1 MPYYDSNPNKDEK
14 FLFRGEVVTR
24 EDLGNILYGY
34 LGSAMGI
41 SDTML
46 YHGGGIAADW
56 KNIFNGKLFD
66 ENEYFGDDDTDH
78 EYIKKGIEM
87 FYEDY
92 PEAKT

>member
-1 MPYYDSNPNKDEK
+1 MVFIERYRTINHPDA
-14 FLFRGEVVTR
+14 
-24 EDLGNILYGY
+24 NILFAGH
-34 LGSAMGI
+34 SK
-41 SDTML
+41 
-46 YHGGGIAADW
+46 GGGLAADW

-78 EYIKKGIEM
+78 DYIKKGIEM